1 MHRDILNSVSR
12 LKSYRKSEVF
22 LVSLWLSVE
31 IIDYR
36 FPNVLEAIKCF
47 KHIENIKETIMY
59 ATNKLNS

>member
-1 MHRDILNSVSR
+1 MHQDILNSVSH
-12 LKSYRKSEVF
+12 LKVIGSQNF

-31 IIDYR
+31 IIDYS

>member
-12 LKSYRKSEVF
+12 LKSYRKSEF
-22 LVSLWLSVE
+22 SSSLWLSVE
-31 IIDYR
+31 IIDYS